1 MSGRG
6 GLATF
11 FVFLFLSAIILLQV
25 LSIVQS
31 DRLYERLNHLNQT
44 LEKAARVPAVTV
56 AQPTS
61 VMADDEYAGDDGDWL
76 IWAFR
81 VEPKTLNPISA
92 ETDIYTVWI
101 TIPYIFEPLL
111 VHDFD
116 AADGRQL
123 KPHLAESYE
132 VSSDGLEITFRL
144 RDDIHFSDGT
154 PLTADDVIFTYQ
166 TITNPKV
173 DAANVANRYADVLKV
188 TKIDNLVVKFYLKRP
203 HFLSLENLSF
213 ARTGILPKHVYG
225 LALPL
230 GAGATPGA
238 SAGVNHDRFNKR
250 VSNPVGSGPYVFDR
264 WDVGRQVVLRR
275 NENYWG
281 RKPKLQRIIYQFIA
295 NPVAS
300 VQALRS
306 HQVDIVIPEP
316 EQFAELADDEKF
328 AEEFYCLS
336 YWTPSTPFYYIGWNQ
351 DTPYFCDKLVRRAM
365 TGIIDR
371 QAIIAHLLQGRG
383 RQITGPFYFLGPD
396 SDPRLALPLGAGAT
410 PAQAPG
416 LIIAYDPQASGQL
429 LDKAG
434 WRDTDGDG
442 LRDKDGVPLRFRFM
456 YANSYALFERLAKL
470 LKDEAAKVGVE
481 VITEPCEWSIL
492 WDRLNR
498 REFQAYVAGWAG
510 DAVEDPYQLFHS
522 SQIGNGG
529 SNFVGFRNPD
539 ADAIIEQARRTI
551 NDDVRR
557 SLYQRLHGILHE
569 EQPYTFLFTR
579 PTFRLLDRRFK
590 NVVVHKLGLDYLE
603 WYVPKRQQRYQ

>member
-11 FVFLFLSAIILLQV
+11 FLFLFLSIIILLQV

-44 LEKAARVPAVTV
+44 LEGGSRVRSVQDTQQTSAV
-56 AQPTS
+56 
-61 VMADDEYAGDDGDWL
+61 ADDEYPGDEGDWL

-111 VHDFD
+111 VYDFD
-116 AADGRQL
+116 AANGRQL

-144 RDDIHFSDGT
+144 RNDINFSDGT
-154 PLTADDVIFTYQ
+154 PVTADDVVFTYE
-166 TITNPKV
+166 TMTNPKV

-188 TKIDNLVVKFYLKRP
+188 TKIDNLVVKFSLKSR

-213 ARTGILPKHVYG
+213 TRTGILPRHIYQSRSGMAKPF
-225 LALPL
+225 AD
-230 GAGATPGA
+230 AEQ
-238 SAGVNHDRFNKR
+238 FNKR
-250 VSNPVGSGPYVFDR
+250 VSDPVGSGPYVFEK
-264 WDVGRQVVLRR
+264 WDVGRTLVLRR

-281 RKPKLQRIIYQFIA
+281 RKPKLKKIAYQFIA

-316 EQFAELADDEKF
+316 EQFAELANDSRFSK
-328 AEEFYCLS
+328 EFYCLS
-336 YWTPSTPFYYIGWNQ
+336 YWTPATPFYYIGWNQ
-351 DTPYFCDKLVRRAM
+351 GTPFFSDRLVRQAM
-365 TGIIDR
+365 TGIINR
-371 QAIIAHLLQGRG
+371 QEIVAHLLQGHG
-383 RQITGPFYFLGPD
+383 QQITGPFYFLGPD
-396 SDPRLALPLGAGAT
+396 NDPNIEP
-410 PAQAPG
+410 
-416 LIIAYDPQASGQL
+416 IAYDPQTSEQL
-429 LDKAG
+429 LDRAG

-442 LRDKDGVPLRFRFM
+442 LRDKDGVPLRFKFM
-456 YANSYALFERLAKL
+456 YSNSYALFERLAKL

-481 VITEPCEWSIL
+481 VIAEPCEWSIL

-510 DAVEDPYQLFHS
+510 DALEDPYQLFHS
-522 SQIGNGG
+522 SQIGGGG
-529 SNFVGFRNPD
+529 SNFVGFRNPE
-539 ADAIIEQARRTI
+539 ADMIIEQARRTI
-551 NDDVRR
+551 NDAERHK
-557 SLYQRLHGILHE
+557 LYQRLHEILHE

-579 PTFRLLDRRFK
+579 PTFRLVDRRFK
-590 NVVVHKLGLDYLE
+590 NVVVHKLGLNYLE
-603 WYVPKRQQRYQ
+603 WYVPTSQQRYE

>member
-1 MSGRG
+1 MQTLEVCFMSGRG

-11 FVFLFLSAIILLQV
+11 FLFLFLSIIILLQV

-44 LEKAARVPAVTV
+44 LEGGSRVRSVQDTQQTSAV
-56 AQPTS
+56 
-61 VMADDEYAGDDGDWL
+61 ADDEYPGDEGDWL

-111 VHDFD
+111 VYDFD
-116 AADGRQL
+116 AANGRQL

-144 RDDIHFSDGT
+144 RNDINFSDGT
-154 PLTADDVIFTYQ
+154 PVTADDVVFTYE
-166 TITNPKV
+166 TMTNPKV

-188 TKIDNLVVKFYLKRP
+188 TKIDNLVVKFSLKSR

-213 ARTGILPKHVYG
+213 TRTGILPRHIYQSRSGMAKPF
-225 LALPL
+225 AD
-230 GAGATPGA
+230 AEQ
-238 SAGVNHDRFNKR
+238 FNKR
-250 VSNPVGSGPYVFDR
+250 VSDPVGSGPYVFEK
-264 WDVGRQVVLRR
+264 WDVGRTLVLRR

-281 RKPKLQRIIYQFIA
+281 RKPKLKKIAYQFIA

-316 EQFAELADDEKF
+316 EQFAELANDSRFSK
-328 AEEFYCLS
+328 EFYCLS
-336 YWTPSTPFYYIGWNQ
+336 YWTPATPFYYIGWNQ
-351 DTPYFCDKLVRRAM
+351 GTPFFSDRLVRQAM
-365 TGIIDR
+365 TGIINR
-371 QAIIAHLLQGRG
+371 QEIVAHLLQGHG
-383 RQITGPFYFLGPD
+383 QQITGPFYFLGPD
-396 SDPRLALPLGAGAT
+396 NDPNIEP
-410 PAQAPG
+410 
-416 LIIAYDPQASGQL
+416 IAYDPQTSEQL
-429 LDKAG
+429 LDRAG

-442 LRDKDGVPLRFRFM
+442 LRDKDGVPLRFKFM
-456 YANSYALFERLAKL
+456 YSNSYALFERLAKL

-481 VITEPCEWSIL
+481 VIAEPCEWSIL

-510 DAVEDPYQLFHS
+510 DALEDPYQLFHS
-522 SQIGNGG
+522 SQIGGGG
-529 SNFVGFRNPD
+529 SNFVGFRNPE
-539 ADAIIEQARRTI
+539 ADMIIEQARRTI
-551 NDDVRR
+551 NDAERHK
-557 SLYQRLHGILHE
+557 LYQRLHEILHE

-579 PTFRLLDRRFK
+579 PTFRLVDRRFK
-590 NVVVHKLGLDYLE
+590 NVVVHKLGLNYLE
-603 WYVPKRQQRYQ
+603 WYVPKSQQRYE